1 MAYNHWEKI
10 FSAISWFK
18 IPLVSRAELDF
29 LALQFIELQFDM
41 LLLIICQSWI
51 LIQSVH
57 IYLCTMTNVYKV
69 TTTRRRKSM
78 VHITYYLNYM
88 FVLQQFWSWYIFMIL
103 LFAWRTTS
111 RKVSCVWWRM
121 LDPDAGML
129 GRWPH
134 EAPPTGKCAKE
145 AAGSTVHLQEN
156 PGSQSQ
162 DTAAE
167 QAADQTDSLQRI

>member
-18 IPLVSRAELDF
+18 IPCFQSRIRFFSITIYRVTVRHA
-29 LALQFIELQFDM
+29 LANMPIE
-41 LLLIICQSWI
+41 SWI

-69 TTTRRRKSM
+69 TTTRRRKSI

-88 FVLQQFWSWYIFMIL
+88 FVLQQFWSWHIFMIL

-111 RKVSCVWWRM
+111 RKVSGVWWRM

-134 EAPPTGKCAKE
+134 EAPPTGKRAKE

>member
-29 LALQFIELQFDM
+29 LALQLIELQFDM
-41 LLLIICQSWI
+41 LLLICQSWI

-57 IYLCTMTNVYKV
+57 IYLCIMTNVYKV
-69 TTTRRRKSM
+69 TTTRRRKSI

-88 FVLQQFWSWYIFMIL
+88 FVLQQFWSWHIFMIL

-111 RKVSCVWWRM
+111 RKVSGVWWRM

-134 EAPPTGKCAKE
+134 EAPPTGKCGKE